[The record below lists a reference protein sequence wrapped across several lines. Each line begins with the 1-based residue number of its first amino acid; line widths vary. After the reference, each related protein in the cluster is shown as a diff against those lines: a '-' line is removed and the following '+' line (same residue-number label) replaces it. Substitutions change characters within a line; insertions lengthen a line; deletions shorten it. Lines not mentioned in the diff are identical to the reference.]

1 MSEAFAGAVGRF
13 LDDVTPIVE
22 RLGAGLPPAEAQR
35 LGGDVALDVFDLACS
50 LVDADALH
58 TDHELEALI
67 TTFGPLLPTHLGR
80 STPAD
85 LRSTGFASGRRDRVE
100 RRSALFDLLLAADR
114 EEGTAA
120 SWTYYERAMAVAH
133 EVAAL
138 DAHVSRLE
146 LVALEQ
152 LRSTLLGGLRDH
164 GIDRPTRARAGPAP
178 DAAAPPRTGAVAG
191 REGGPGEVGGDSRRP
206 GGAGVEGAAG
216 AGVDGGGP
224 LPPPRPLEELHAA
237 LDELIG
243 LDLVKAEVKLVADL
257 LVVQRLRAAR
267 GLPVVA
273 GSRHLVF
280 TGNPGTGKTTV
291 ARLLAELYRT
301 LGVVDRGHLVET
313 DRGGLV
319 AGYVGQ
325 TATKVK
331 DVFRSALGGVLLIDE
346 AYALARGGER
356 DFGTEA
362 IDTLVKLVEDHR
374 DGIVVIL
381 AGYPAEMAV
390 LVGSNP
396 GIASRFPRT
405 IHFPDYTD
413 DELVAIFEVLCRQQR
428 YEPDPDALRAVR
440 ARFAEEPRGPGFGNG
455 RLARNLF
462 EASVAAQ
469 ASRVVGLA
477 APSDEELL
485 GLTAPDVLAGAAR
498 I

>member
-13 LDDVTPIVE
+13 LDEVTPVVE
-22 RLGAGLPPAEAQR
+22 GLGSEVPAVPADRLP
-35 LGGDVALDVFDLACS
+35 GDVALEAFDLACA
-50 LVDADALH
+50 LVDADGH
-58 TDHELEALI
+58 HSDHELQALI
-67 TTFGPLLPTHLGR
+67 TTFGPLLQTTLGQA
-80 STPAD
+80 TPSE
-85 LRSTGFASGRRDRVE
+85 LRATGFVTGRRSWVE
-100 RRSALFDLLLAADR
+100 RPSAMFDLLVAADR
-114 EEGTAA
+114 RDATSA

-133 EVAAL
+133 EVAAI

-146 LVALEQ
+146 LGGLER
-152 LRSTLLGGLRDH
+152 LRTTLLQAMTANGISRAGAAAPAPGAAAGGRA
-164 GIDRPTRARAGPAP
+164 ARAG
-178 DAAAPPRTGAVAG
+178 AAAP
-191 REGGPGEVGGDSRRP
+191 
-206 GGAGVEGAAG
+206 AAG
-216 AGVDGGGP
+216 AGADVP
-224 LPPPRPLEELHAA
+224 LPPARPLEELYAE
-237 LDELIG
+237 LDALIG
-243 LDLVKAEVKLVADL
+243 LDLVKSEVKLVADL
-257 LVVQRLRAAR
+257 LVVQRMRTER

-291 ARLLAELYRT
+291 ARLLAEIYRT
-301 LGVVDRGHLVET
+301 LGVVTGGHLVET

-331 DVFRSALGGVLLIDE
+331 EVFASALGGVLLIDE

-356 DFGTEA
+356 DFGAEA

-374 DGIVVIL
+374 DEIVVIL

-390 LVGSNP
+390 LVASNP
-396 GIASRFPRT
+396 GIESRFPRT

-413 DELVAIFEVLCRQQR
+413 DELVAIFEAVCRKER
-428 YEPDPDALRAVR
+428 YEPDEAALAAVR
-440 ARFAEEPRGPGFGNG
+440 ERFAAEPRGPGFGNG

-469 ASRVVGLA
+469 ASRVVRVGQPTDA
-477 APSDEELL
+477 QLL
-485 GLTAPDVLAGAAR
+485 GLTADDVAAAAAR

>member
-13 LDDVTPIVE
+13 LDDVTPAVG

-35 LGGDVALDVFDLACS
+35 LDGDVALDVFDLACA
-50 LVDADALH
+50 LVDADGLH
-58 TDHELEALI
+58 TDHELAALI
-67 TTFGPLLPTHLGR
+67 ATFGPLLPTQLGR
-80 STPAD
+80 STPEG
-85 LRSTGFASGRRDRVE
+85 LRSAGFASGRRRWVE
-100 RRSALFDLLLAADR
+100 RRSPLFDLLLAADR
-114 EEGTAA
+114 ADGTAA

-138 DAHVSRLE
+138 DTHVSRLE

-152 LRSTLLGGLRDH
+152 LRSTLLAGLRDH
-164 GIDRPTRARAGPAP
+164 GIVRPTRPGTGSAAAP
-178 DAAAPPRTGAVAG
+178 DAGPTSP
-191 REGGPGEVGGDSRRP
+191 GPGER
-206 GGAGVEGAAG
+206 GA
-216 AGVDGGGP
+216 VDGGVR
-224 LPPPRPLEELHAA
+224 PPASAADDDGSLSPPARPLEELHAA
-237 LDELIG
+237 LDELVG
-243 LDLVKAEVKLVADL
+243 LELVKAEVKLVADL
-257 LVVQRLRAAR
+257 LVVQRLRVAR

-301 LGVVDRGHLVET
+301 LGVVERGHLVET

-356 DFGTEA
+356 DFGAEA

-374 DGIVVIL
+374 DEIVVIL

-390 LVGSNP
+390 LVASNP
-396 GIASRFPRT
+396 GIESRFPRT
-405 IHFPDYTD
+405 IHFPDHSD
-413 DELVAIFEVLCRQQR
+413 DELVAIFELLCRKQR
-428 YEPDPDALRAVR
+428 YEPDPDALQAAR

-469 ASRVVGLA
+469 ASRVVRMV
-477 APSDEELL
+477 APTDEQLL
-485 GLTAPDVLAGAAR
+485 GLTAADVRAGAAR